1 MKKLFLF
8 LLASAFTF
16 TLFAQGK
23 KNDIILKLNGDELV
37 GKITEI
43 TDDAIKFVYDGE
55 SLVYTVK
62 KIDVLKITFASGRI
76 EVINKQ
82 PLPSQTE
89 PAGGSGAQ
97 GGGSAAKSQGG
108 NMASHH
114 NKVAILPMAFIKDG
128 QPTADVL
135 SEKVQTEAHA
145 LLAQHA
151 GVFTILDP
159 RTTNALLIKAG
170 VTKENIKGFTME
182 DICNILGVEYVVDGI
197 VSVNRGSQ
205 TNFGSTSGT
214 AKTNGNVWSDNNS
227 KTKVNSFSSSSST
240 QNYETT
246 LELSIYNDRG
256 ESVYSQERK
265 AFLNTQDAYRSTL
278 QYILKRCPLYAK

>member
-1 MKKLFLF
+1 MKKLLLF
-8 LLASAFTF
+8 LVASAMTM
-16 TLFAQGK
+16 TMFAQSK
-23 KNDIILKLNGDELV
+23 KNDIILKLNGDELI

-43 TDDAIKFVYDGE
+43 TDDAIKFVYEGE
-55 SLVYTVK
+55 TLVYTVK

-89 PAGGSGAQ
+89 PASGGNPPAGT
-97 GGGSAAKSQGG
+97 SAKNTGG

-170 VTKENIKGFTME
+170 VTKDNIKGFTME

-197 VSVNRGSQ
+197 VSVNRGTQ
-205 TNFGSTSGT
+205 TNFGSASGNV
-214 AKTNGNVWSDNNS
+214 KTNGNVWSDNNS
-227 KTKVNSFSSSSST
+227 KTKVNSFSSSTST

-256 ESVYSQERK
+256 ESVYNQERK
-265 AFLNTQDAYRSTL
+265 AFLNTQDAYRATL